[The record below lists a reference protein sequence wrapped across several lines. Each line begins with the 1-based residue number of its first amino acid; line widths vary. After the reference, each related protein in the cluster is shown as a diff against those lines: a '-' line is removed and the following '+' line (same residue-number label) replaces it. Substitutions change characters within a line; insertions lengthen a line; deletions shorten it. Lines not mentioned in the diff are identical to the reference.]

1 MSQDFHCPYRQS
13 SLLQQALTP
22 DKVRIAFLLGAG
34 CPVSIDVSNGSASE
48 PLIPDM
54 ANLTKHIEATLTGS
68 TSANKGHFEAIV
80 ARLRAGGKG
89 SPTIEDILSYVRSMG
104 EVIFD
109 STIDGLNK
117 VGLSSLDREICK
129 ITTDVVDVVLPT
141 ETTPYHQLA
150 TWIRGIPRANP
161 VEIFTPNYD
170 LLIEQALETN
180 HIPYFD
186 GFVGSRRAFFD
197 LPSMESDTIPTRWA
211 RLWKIHGSLNWWR
224 HKVGNNEYEILRG
237 EKAGSDDH
245 QMIYPSHLKYDE
257 SRRLPYL
264 AMLDRLRGF
273 LARGQAVLVVS
284 GYSFGDQHLNEV
296 VIDGLRSNPN
306 AMCFGLLHGN
316 RSNYPYALAQAKKQP
331 NLSLFASDGAVV
343 GSLERDWRPDE
354 QLGHPMHGLSVDKE
368 KTTSPGSTPSKCK
381 FLLGDFK
388 VFGQFLAEQLST
400 SKDDESNS

>member
-22 DKVRIAFLLGAG
+22 DKMRIAFLIGAG
-34 CPVSIDVSNGSASE
+34 CPVSIKVSAGSTTV
-48 PLIPDM
+48 PLIPDI
-54 ANLTKHIEATLTGS
+54 ANLTKHIDEEIARS
-68 TSANKGHFEAIV
+68 KSANKKHFDAIT
-80 ARLRAGGKG
+80 ARLKAGGKG
-89 SPTIEDILSYVRSMG
+89 IPTIEDVLSHIRSLG

-109 STIDGLNK
+109 GSIDGLNRLA
-117 VGLSSLDREICK
+117 LSALDKEICE
-129 ITTDVVDVVLPT
+129 ITTKLVEVSLPSDI
-141 ETTPYHQLA
+141 TPYHQLA

-170 LLIEQALETN
+170 LLVEQALESS

-197 LPSMESDTIPTRWA
+197 LPSMELDQLPPRWA
-211 RLWKIHGSLNWWR
+211 RLWKIHGSVNWWR
-224 HKVGNNEYEILRG
+224 HKAEDDEYQILRG
-237 EKAGSDDH
+237 SRVGLDDH

-284 GYSFGDQHLNEV
+284 GYSFNDQHLNEI
-296 VIDGLRSNPN
+296 VIDGLRINPN
-306 AMCFGLLHGN
+306 AICFGLLFGD
-316 RSNYPYALAQAKKQP
+316 RSNYPYAVALAKKQP
-331 NLSLFASDGAVV
+331 NLSLLAADGAVI
-343 GSLERDWRPDE
+343 GSLERDWRTDE
-354 QLGHPMHGLSVDKE
+354 QLGHPMHGLSV
-368 KTTSPGSTPSKCK
+368 TSGQEIKPGSVPSSCR

-400 SKDDESNS
+400 SRDVESGS